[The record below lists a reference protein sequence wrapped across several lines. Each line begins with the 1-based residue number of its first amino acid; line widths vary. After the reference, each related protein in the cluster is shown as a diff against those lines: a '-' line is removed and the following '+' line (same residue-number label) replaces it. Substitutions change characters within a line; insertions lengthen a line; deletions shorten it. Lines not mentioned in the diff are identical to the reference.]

1 MSPAP
6 AVLVLPPL
14 PRLPV
19 AVPRSGVSSEARR
32 ALRQL
37 LGDIDRALA
46 TAFRDG
52 ADASALARRRSDSVV
67 ALVAHVWVAC
77 LGEVTGAA
85 LFAVGGFGRGLLFP
99 YSDVDLLALVTAPE
113 PARLRALEQ
122 FFATLWDVGLKV
134 GHAVREPT
142 QCRALAAHDVSVF
155 TSLLDARRL
164 AGDPAFDAQLRAIV
178 DDPALWPPRE
188 YLAARLAERDARH
201 ARYDDTAYNL
211 EPNLKDGPGGLR
223 TLDSL
228 RWMGRRLAH
237 ARDLS
242 EMVAEGL
249 LDPAEQVQL
258 EQSEATLRRYRYAL
272 HLEAGRAEERLLFDY
287 QQGLAARLGF
297 EDEHAKNLGVEQFM
311 QGYYRAASQVERL
324 GVQVAERFEE
334 MLEPPG
340 EEQPVGADFV
350 RYGARLAARDLELF
364 MRRPAALVEI
374 FIARL
379 DQSGVR
385 GFSADTMRRIHQA
398 TDTHGAL
405 LAQDSEVLGAF
416 LRLLRRG
423 APAVEALWR
432 MNRHGLLAA
441 ILPAFGKVFGRMQ
454 YDLFHVYTVDEHTLR
469 VLRNMARF
477 ADPAARAEFPQ
488 GCEIWAKLPKPEVLL
503 LAALFHD
510 IAKGRGGDHSALGE
524 QDAREFCI
532 RLGLPAGDV
541 ERVAWLV
548 RHHLLMSATAQ
559 RQDITDPEVVHRFAE
574 VAGDRERLGQLY
586 LLTIADIIG
595 TSPRLWNSWKD
606 RLLAD
611 LYAATRYALRSDV
624 ELPRDA
630 GERVRECAEHALALL
645 MDGGF
650 AEAEVRRAW
659 TDFPQLSFLRHRPEQ
674 IAWQTGAIVRAQGAS
689 PMVAVQ
695 PLSVRGSTELFIY
708 TPDRDGLFATV
719 TAVLYRLRFS
729 VMESRILSSPTGMAL
744 DTFLL
749 LEADSQQPANS
760 ARAEE
765 LQQRLQRALAQS
777 AGVQPSKRGMSR
789 HQKHFQMAPKISF
802 HAAGDRTQLA
812 LVGTDRPGLLAAV
825 AQVMLSEDV
834 RVHDARIATFG
845 ERVEDFFQLTNRHN
859 APLDAQ
865 RQERL
870 LQALLARIGLR
881 QD

>member
-1 MSPAP
+1 MS
-6 AVLVLPPL
+6 VVLPPL
-14 PRLPV
+14 PRLPT
-19 AVPRSGVSSEARR
+19 AVPRSGVSAEARR

-37 LGDIDRALA
+37 LDDVDRALA

-52 ADASALARRRSDSVV
+52 ADASALARRRGEAV
-67 ALVAHVWVAC
+67 ARVVAHVWTAC

-99 YSDVDLLALVTAPE
+99 YSDVDLLALVQAPE

-134 GHAVREPT
+134 GHAVRDAA
-142 QCRALAAHDVSVF
+142 QCRTLAAQDASVF

-164 AGDPAFDAQLRAIV
+164 AGDAAFDARLQAIV

-237 ARDLS
+237 ADDLADL
-242 EMVAEGL
+242 VAEGL
-249 LDPAEQVQL
+249 LDPAEQAVL
-258 EQSEATLRRYRYAL
+258 EQSEAVLRRYRYAL
-272 HLEAGRAEERLLFDY
+272 HLEAGRPEERLLFDY
-287 QQGLAARLGF
+287 QRALAARLGF

-334 MLEPPG
+334 MLETP
-340 EEQPVGADFV
+340 EKAAPVGADFV
-350 RYGARLAARDLELF
+350 RYGKRLAAVDPQLF

-374 FIARL
+374 FIARM
-379 DQSGVR
+379 DQPGVV

-398 TDTHGAL
+398 TAAHGDAL
-405 LAQDSEVLGAF
+405 ADDGAVLAAF

-469 VLRNMARF
+469 VLRNLARF
-477 ADPAARAEFPQ
+477 ADPAAQREFPL
-488 GCEIWAKLPKPEVLL
+488 GCEIWAGLPVPEVLL
-503 LAALFHD
+503 LAGLFHD
-510 IAKGRGGDHSALGE
+510 IAKGRGGDHSVLGE
-524 QDAREFCI
+524 QDARAFCS
-532 RLGLPAGDV
+532 RLGLPPGDV
-541 ERVAWLV
+541 EQVAWLV
-548 RHHLLMSATAQ
+548 RWHLLMSTTAQ
-559 RQDITDPEVVHRFAE
+559 RQDITDPDVVHRFAQ
-574 VAGDRERLGQLY
+574 VVGNRERLGQLY
-586 LLTIADIIG
+586 LLTVADIIG
-595 TSPRLWNSWKD
+595 TSPRLWNGWKD

-611 LYAATRYALRSDV
+611 LYTSTRYALRSDV
-624 ELPRDA
+624 ELPRDVGA
-630 GERVRECAEHALALL
+630 RVRECSEYALALL
-645 MDGGF
+645 LNEGY
-650 AEAEVRRAW
+650 AEAEVVRIWA
-659 TDFPQLSFLRHRPEQ
+659 DFPQLSFLRHRPEQ
-674 IAWQTGAIVRAQGAS
+674 IAWQTAAILRAHGAL
-689 PMVAVQ
+689 PLVAVH
-695 PLSVRGSTELFIY
+695 PLSVRGSTELFVY
-708 TPDRDGLFATV
+708 TPDRDGLFATI
-719 TAVLYRLRFS
+719 TAVLDRLRFS
-729 VMESRILSSPTGMAL
+729 VVEARILSSPTGMAL
-744 DTFLL
+744 DTLL
-749 LEADSQQPANS
+749 LLDADSQQPVSA

-777 AGVQPSKRGMSR
+777 AGVQPSKRGLSR
-789 HQKHFQMAPKISF
+789 HQKHFQMTPQISF

-812 LVGTDRPGLLAAV
+812 LVGADRPGLLAAV
-825 AQVMLSEDV
+825 AQVMLATGV

-845 ERVEDFFQLTNRHN
+845 ERVEDFFQLTDRHDK
-859 APLDAQ
+859 PLDEALQ
-865 RQERL
+865 DRLLRALQERIGP
-870 LQALLARIGLR
+870 AR
-881 QD
+881 D

>member
-1 MSPAP
+1 VN
-6 AVLVLPPL
+6 AVHAITLPPL

-19 AVPRSGVSSEARR
+19 AVPRSGVSVEARR

-37 LGDIDRALA
+37 LGDVDRALA
-46 TAFRDG
+46 AAFRQG
-52 ADASALARRRSDSVV
+52 ADASVLAQRRGDLVGQV
-67 ALVAHVWVAC
+67 VAHVWTAC
-77 LGEVTGAA
+77 LGEAA
-85 LFAVGGFGRGLLFP
+85 ETTLFAVGGFGRGLLFP
-99 YSDVDLLALVTAPE
+99 YSDVDLLALVNAPE

-134 GHAVREPT
+134 GHAVRDPA
-142 QCRALAAHDVSVF
+142 QCRALAARDASVF

-164 AGDPAFDAQLRAIV
+164 AGDPAFALRLRSIV
-178 DDPALWPPRE
+178 DDPALWPPVA

-228 RWMGRRLAH
+228 RWMARRLAH
-237 ARDLS
+237 ADDLS
-242 EMVAEGL
+242 DMVAEGL
-249 LDPAEQVQL
+249 LDPAEQAAL

-272 HLEAGRAEERLLFDY
+272 HLEAGRPEERLLFDY
-287 QQGLAARLGF
+287 QRALATRLGF
-297 EDEHAKNLGVEQFM
+297 EDEHEKNLGVEQFM

-340 EEQPVGADFV
+340 EAAAVGRDFV
-350 RYGARLAARDLELF
+350 RYGQRLAARDPQLF

-379 DQSGVR
+379 DQPGVL

-398 TDTHGAL
+398 TAAHASV
-405 LAQDSEVLGAF
+405 LADDGDVLAAF
-416 LRLLRRG
+416 LQLLRRG
-423 APAVEALWR
+423 AVAVEALWR

-477 ADPAARAEFPQ
+477 ADPAAQREFPL
-488 GCEIWAKLPKPEVLL
+488 GCEIWASLPKPEILL

-510 IAKGRGGDHSALGE
+510 IAKGRGGDHSMLGE
-524 QDAREFCI
+524 QDARAFCA
-532 RLGLPAGDV
+532 RLQLPPGDV

-548 RHHLLMSATAQ
+548 RWHLLMSTTAQ
-559 RQDITDPEVVHRFAE
+559 RQDITDPDVVHRFADI
-574 VAGDRERLGQLY
+574 VGDRERLGRLY

-595 TSPRLWNSWKD
+595 TSPRLWNGWKD
-606 RLLAD
+606 RLLSD
-611 LYAATRYALRSDV
+611 LCVATRYALRSDV
-624 ELPRDA
+624 QLPRDI
-630 GERVRECAEHALALL
+630 GVRVHECSEYALALL
-645 MDGGF
+645 MNEGHD
-650 AEAEVRRAW
+650 EADVLRVWA
-659 TDFPQLSFLRHRPEQ
+659 DFPQLSFLRHRPEQ
-674 IAWQTGAIVRAQGAS
+674 IAWQTGAIMRARGVL
-689 PMVAVQ
+689 PLVAVH
-695 PLSVRGSTELFIY
+695 PLSVRGSTELFVY
-708 TPDRDGLFATV
+708 APDRDGLFATV
-719 TAVLYRLRFS
+719 TAVLDRLRFS
-729 VMESRILSSPTGMAL
+729 VVESRILSSPTGMAL

-749 LEADSQQPANS
+749 LDADSQQPVS
-760 ARAEE
+760 IARAEE
-765 LQQRLQRALAQS
+765 LQQRLQRALAQP
-777 AGVQPSKRGMSR
+777 AGVQPSRRGMSR
-789 HQKHFQMAPKISF
+789 HQKHFQMTPKISF

-812 LVGTDRPGLLAAV
+812 LIGTDRPGLLAAV
-825 AQVMLSEDV
+825 AQVMLSTEV

-845 ERVEDFFQLTNRHN
+845 ERVEDFFQLTDRHN
-859 APLDAQ
+859 APLDAGL
-865 RQERL
+865 QERL
-870 LQALLARIGLR
+870 LQALLQRIGPA

>member
-1 MSPAP
+1 MSTTSTH
-6 AVLVLPPL
+6 VTLPPL

-19 AVPRSGVSSEARR
+19 AVPRSGVSIDARR

-37 LGDIDRALA
+37 LGDVDRALA

-52 ADASALARRRSDSVV
+52 ADATLLARRRCQSVERV
-67 ALVAHVWVAC
+67 VTHVWLAC
-77 LGEVTGAA
+77 LGEVSETA

-99 YSDVDLLALVTAPE
+99 HSDVDLLVLVNAPE

-122 FFATLWDVGLKV
+122 CFATLWDVGLKV
-134 GHAVREPT
+134 GHAVRNTT
-142 QCRALAAHDVSVF
+142 QCRALAAQDVSVF
-155 TSLLDARRL
+155 TSLLDAHRL
-164 AGDPAFDAQLRAIV
+164 AGDPAFDARLRGIV
-178 DDPALWPPRE
+178 DDDALWPPQE

-223 TLDSL
+223 TMDSL
-228 RWMGRRLAH
+228 RWMGQRLAH
-237 ARDLS
+237 ANDLS
-242 EMVAEGL
+242 GMVVEGL
-249 LDPAEQVQL
+249 LDPAEQATL

-287 QQGLAARLGF
+287 QRALAARLGF
-297 EDEHAKNLGVEQFM
+297 RDEHEKNLGVEQFM

-324 GVQVAERFEE
+324 GAQVAERFEE

-340 EEQPVGADFV
+340 EATQVDADFV
-350 RYGARLAARDLELF
+350 RCGSRLAARDPQLF
-364 MRRPAALVEI
+364 LQRPAALVEI

-379 DQSGVR
+379 DLEGLL

-398 TDTHGAL
+398 VDAL
-405 LAQDSEVLGAF
+405 GDALSEDREVLAAF
-416 LRLLRRG
+416 LQLLRRG
-423 APAVEALWR
+423 ASAVKALWG

-469 VLRNMARF
+469 VLRQLARF
-477 ADPAARAEFPQ
+477 AEASAKHEFPLA
-488 GCEIWAKLPKPEVLL
+488 CEIWGKLSRPEILL

-510 IAKGRGGDHSALGE
+510 IAKGRGGDHAMLGE
-524 QDAREFCI
+524 QDARAFCV
-532 RLGLPAGDV
+532 RLGLPRVDI

-548 RHHLLMSATAQ
+548 RWHLLMSTTAQ
-559 RQDITDPEVVHRFAE
+559 RQDITDPDVVHRFAE
-574 VAGDRERLGQLY
+574 LVGDRERLGQLY

-595 TSPRLWNSWKD
+595 TSPRLWNGWKD
-606 RLLAD
+606 RLLSD
-611 LYAATRYALRSDV
+611 LHATTRYALRSDV
-624 ELPRDA
+624 DLPRDA
-630 GERVRECAEHALALL
+630 GIRVRECSEYALALL
-645 MDGGF
+645 MNDGF
-650 AEAEVRRAW
+650 AEADVLRVWA
-659 TDFPQLSFLRHRPEQ
+659 DFPQLSFLRHRPEQ
-674 IAWQTGAIVRAQGAS
+674 VAWQTGAILRAQGAV
-689 PMVAVQ
+689 PLVAVH
-695 PLSVRGSTELFIY
+695 PLSVRGSTELFVY

-719 TAVLYRLRFS
+719 TAVLDRLHFS

-749 LEADSQQPANS
+749 LEAESQQPAS
-760 ARAEE
+760 PARAEE

-789 HQKHFQMAPKISF
+789 HQKHFQMTPKISF
-802 HAAGDRTQLA
+802 HAAGGRTQLA

-825 AQVMLSEDV
+825 AQVMLQTEV

-845 ERVEDFFQLTNRHN
+845 ERVEDFFLLTDRHN
-859 APLDAQ
+859 APLDAAQ
-865 RQERL
+865 QERL
-870 LQALLARIGLR
+870 LQALLLRIGSAR
-881 QD
+881 D

>member
-1 MSPAP
+1 MNPA
-6 AVLVLPPL
+6 LPPL

-19 AVPRSGVSSEARR
+19 AVPRSGVSVEARR

-37 LGDIDRALA
+37 LDDVDRALA

-52 ADASALARRRSDSVV
+52 ADASALARRRGESVARV
-67 ALVAHVWVAC
+67 VAHVWMAC
-77 LGEVTGAA
+77 LGDVTGAA

-99 YSDVDLLALVTAPE
+99 YSDVDLLALVEAPE

-122 FFATLWDVGLKV
+122 FFATLWDIGLKV
-134 GHAVREPT
+134 GHAVRDPA
-142 QCRALAAHDVSVF
+142 QCRALAAGDASVF

-164 AGDPAFDAQLRAIV
+164 AGDAAFDARLKRIV
-178 DDPALWPPRE
+178 EDPELWPAAA

-201 ARYDDTAYNL
+201 ARFDDTAYNL

-228 RWMGRRLAH
+228 RWMGRRLAR
-237 ARDLS
+237 ADDLS
-242 EMVAEGL
+242 DMVTEGL
-249 LDPAEQVQL
+249 LDPAEQAAL
-258 EQSEATLRRYRYAL
+258 EQSEVTLRRYRYAL
-272 HLEAGRAEERLLFDY
+272 HLEAGRPEERLLFDY
-287 QQGLAARLGF
+287 QRALAARLGF
-297 EDEHAKNLGVEQFM
+297 RDEHAKNLGVEQFM

-340 EEQPVGADFV
+340 EATAVGADFV
-350 RYGARLAARDLELF
+350 RFGQRLAARDPQLF

-379 DQSGVR
+379 DQPGVV

-398 TDTHGAL
+398 TAIHGDAL
-405 LAQDSEVLGAF
+405 ATDREALAAF
-416 LRLLRRG
+416 LHLLRRG

-477 ADPAARAEFPQ
+477 ADPGARHEFPL
-488 GCEIWAKLPKPEVLL
+488 GCEIWAGLPTPEVML
-503 LAALFHD
+503 LAGLFHD
-510 IAKGRGGDHSALGE
+510 IAKGRGGDHSQLGE
-524 QDAREFCI
+524 EDARAFCSQ
-532 RLGLPAGDV
+532 LGLPPADV

-548 RHHLLMSATAQ
+548 RWHLLMSTTAQ
-559 RQDITDPEVVHRFAE
+559 RQDITDPDVVHRFAE
-574 VAGDRERLGQLY
+574 VVGDRERLGQLY

-595 TSPRLWNSWKD
+595 TSPRLWNGWKD
-606 RLLAD
+606 RLLSD
-611 LYAATRYALRSDV
+611 LYTSTRYALRSDV
-624 ELPRDA
+624 ELPRDI
-630 GERVRECAEHALALL
+630 GVRVHECSEYALALL
-645 MDGGF
+645 LNEGH
-650 AEAEVRRAW
+650 AESDVMRVWA
-659 TDFPQLSFLRHRPEQ
+659 DFPQLSFLRHRPEQ
-674 IAWQTGAIVRAQGAS
+674 IAWQTAAILRAQGAL
-689 PMVAVQ
+689 PLVAVH
-695 PLSVRGSTELFIY
+695 PLSVRGSTELFVY

-719 TAVLYRLRFS
+719 TAVLDRLRFS
-729 VMESRILSSPTGMAL
+729 VMEARILSSPTGMAL

-749 LEADSQQPANS
+749 LDADSQQPVS
-760 ARAEE
+760 VARAEE
-765 LQQRLQRALAQS
+765 LQQRLLRALAQS
-777 AGVQPSKRGMSR
+777 AGVLPSKRGMSR
-789 HQKHFQMAPKISF
+789 HQKHFQMTPKISF

-825 AQVMLSEDV
+825 AQVMSNVGV

-845 ERVEDFFQLTNRHN
+845 ERVEDFFQLTDHHD
-859 APLDAQ
+859 APLDTD
-865 RQERL
+865 RQTRL
-870 LQALLARIGLR
+870 LHALLERIGPAR
-881 QD
+881 D

>member
-6 AVLVLPPL
+6 AAVALPPL

-19 AVPRSGVSSEARR
+19 AVPRSGVSTDARR

-37 LGDIDRALA
+37 LGDVDRALA
-46 TAFRDG
+46 VAFQAG
-52 ADASALARRRSDSVV
+52 FDAGELARRRGDAV
-67 ALVAHVWVAC
+67 AAVVAHVWTAC

-99 YSDVDLLALVTAPE
+99 FSDVDLLALVTAPA

-122 FFATLWDVGLKV
+122 FFATLWDIGLKV
-134 GHAVREPT
+134 GNAVREPT
-142 QCRALAAHDVSVF
+142 QCRALAEHDATVF

-164 AGDPAFDAQLRAIV
+164 AGAPDFDATLRAIV

-188 YLAARLAERDARH
+188 YLAARCAERSARH
-201 ARYDDTAYNL
+201 ARYDNTAYNL

-228 RWMGRRLAH
+228 RWMGRRLAQ
-237 ARDLS
+237 ANGLS

-249 LDPAEQVQL
+249 LDPAEQAQL
-258 EQSEATLRRYRYAL
+258 ERAETTLRRYRYAL
-272 HLEAGRAEERLLFDY
+272 HLEAGRPEERLLFDY

-311 QGYYRAASQVERL
+311 QGYYRAASQVDRL

-340 EEQPVGADFV
+340 QEQSIGADFV
-350 RYGARLAARDLELF
+350 RYGARLAARDPDLF

-374 FIARL
+374 FSARL
-379 DQSGVR
+379 DQAGVR

-398 TDTHGAL
+398 TDAHGAA
-405 LAQDSEVLGAF
+405 LARDDEVLAAF

-423 APAVEALWR
+423 ASAVEALWR

-477 ADPAARAEFPQ
+477 ADQGARAEFPL
-488 GCEIWAKLPKPEVLL
+488 GCEIWAGLPKPEVLL

-510 IAKGRGGDHSALGE
+510 IAKGRGGDHSVLGE
-524 QDAREFCI
+524 QDARAFCA
-532 RLGLPAGDV
+532 LLSLPVGDI

-548 RHHLLMSATAQ
+548 RHHLLMSTTAQ
-559 RQDITDPEVVHRFAE
+559 RQDITDAAVVHRFSE
-574 VAGDRERLGQLY
+574 LVGDREQLGQLY

-611 LYAATRYALRSDV
+611 LYTATRYALRSDV
-624 ELPRDA
+624 ELPLDA
-630 GERVRECAEHALALL
+630 SARVHACSERALELL
-645 MDGGF
+645 LSEGF
-650 AEAEVRRAW
+650 SEAEVKRVW
-659 TDFPQLSFLRHRPEQ
+659 SDFPRLSFLRHRAEQ
-674 IAWQTGAIVRAQGAS
+674 IAWQTAQILRAKGKL
-689 PMVAVQ
+689 PLIAVQ

-719 TAVLYRLRFS
+719 TAVLDRLRFS
-729 VMESRILSSPTGMAL
+729 VMESRILSSPTGKAL

-749 LEADSQQPANS
+749 LEADSQKPATV

-777 AGVQPSKRGMSR
+777 IGVQPSKRGMSR
-789 HQKHFQMAPKISF
+789 HQKHFQMTSKISF
-802 HAAGDRTQLA
+802 HAAGDRTQMA

-845 ERVEDFFQLTNRHN
+845 ERVEDFFQLTDRHD
-859 APLDAQ
+859 APLDAK

-870 LQALLARIGLR
+870 LQALLARTGPAR
-881 QD
+881 S

>member
-1 MSPAP
+1 MS
-6 AVLVLPPL
+6 VVVLPPL
-14 PRLPV
+14 PRLPT
-19 AVPRSGVSSEARR
+19 AVPRSGVSAEARR

-37 LGDIDRALA
+37 LEDVDRALA

-52 ADASALARRRSDSVV
+52 ADASALARRRGEAV
-67 ALVAHVWVAC
+67 ARVVAHVWTAC

-99 YSDVDLLALVTAPE
+99 YSDVDLLALVQAPE

-134 GHAVREPT
+134 GHAVRDAA
-142 QCRALAAHDVSVF
+142 QCRTLAAQDASVF

-164 AGDPAFDAQLRAIV
+164 AGDVAFDARLKAIV

-188 YLAARLAERDARH
+188 YLAARLAERNARH

-237 ARDLS
+237 ADDLDD
-242 EMVAEGL
+242 MVAEGL
-249 LDPAEQVQL
+249 LDPAEQAVL
-258 EQSEATLRRYRYAL
+258 EQSEAVLRRYRYAL
-272 HLEAGRAEERLLFDY
+272 HLEAGRPEERLLFDY
-287 QQGLAARLGF
+287 QRALAARLGF

-334 MLEPPG
+334 MLETP
-340 EEQPVGADFV
+340 EKAAPVGADLV
-350 RYGARLAARDLELF
+350 RYGKRLAAVDPQLF

-374 FIARL
+374 FIARM
-379 DQSGVR
+379 DQPGVA

-398 TDTHGAL
+398 TAAHGDAL
-405 LAQDSEVLGAF
+405 ADDGEVLAAF

-441 ILPAFGKVFGRMQ
+441 ILLAFGKVFGRMQ

-469 VLRNMARF
+469 VLRNLARF
-477 ADPAARAEFPQ
+477 ADPAAQREFPL
-488 GCEIWAKLPKPEVLL
+488 GCEIWAGLPVPEVLL
-503 LAALFHD
+503 LAGLFHD
-510 IAKGRGGDHSALGE
+510 IAKGRGGDHSVLGE
-524 QDAREFCI
+524 QDARAFCT
-532 RLGLPAGDV
+532 RLGLPPGDV
-541 ERVAWLV
+541 EQVAWLV
-548 RHHLLMSATAQ
+548 RWHLLMSTTAQ
-559 RQDITDPEVVHRFAE
+559 RQDITDPDVVHRFAQ
-574 VAGDRERLGQLY
+574 VVGNRERLGQLY

-595 TSPRLWNSWKD
+595 TSPRLWNGWKD
-606 RLLAD
+606 HLLAD
-611 LYAATRYALRSDV
+611 LYTSTRYALRSDV
-624 ELPRDA
+624 ELPRDIGA
-630 GERVRECAEHALALL
+630 RVRECSDYALALL
-645 MDGGF
+645 LNEGY
-650 AEAEVRRAW
+650 AEDEVVRVWA
-659 TDFPQLSFLRHRPEQ
+659 DFPQLSFLRHRPEQ
-674 IAWQTGAIVRAQGAS
+674 IAWHTAAILRAHGAV
-689 PMVAVQ
+689 PLVAVH
-695 PLSVRGSTELFIY
+695 PLSVRGSTELFVY

-719 TAVLYRLRFS
+719 TAVLDRLRFS
-729 VMESRILSSPTGMAL
+729 VMEARILSSPTGMAL

-749 LEADSQQPANS
+749 LDADSQQPVSA

-777 AGVQPSKRGMSR
+777 VGVQPSKRGLSR
-789 HQKHFQMAPKISF
+789 HQKHFQMAPQISF

-812 LVGTDRPGLLAAV
+812 LVGADRPGLLAAV
-825 AQVMLSEDV
+825 AQVMLATGV

-845 ERVEDFFQLTNRHN
+845 ERVEDFFQLTDRHD
-859 APLDAQ
+859 APLDEAL
-865 RQERL
+865 QERL
-870 LQALLARIGLR
+870 LQALQERIGPAR
-881 QD
+881 D

>member
-1 MSPAP
+1 MSPTHST
-6 AVLVLPPL
+6 VVLPPL

-19 AVPRSGVSSEARR
+19 AVPRSGVSEEARR

-37 LGDIDRALA
+37 LGDVDRALA

-52 ADASALARRRSDSVV
+52 ADASALARRRGESVERV
-67 ALVAHVWVAC
+67 VAHVWMAC
-77 LGEVTGAA
+77 LGEVAKTT

-99 YSDVDLLALVTAPE
+99 YSDVDLLALVVTSE

-122 FFATLWDVGLKV
+122 FFATMWDIGLKV
-134 GHAVREPT
+134 GHAVRDPA
-142 QCRALAAHDVSVF
+142 QCRALAAQDASVF

-164 AGDPAFDAQLRAIV
+164 AGDPAFDARLRAIV
-178 DDPALWPPRE
+178 DDPALWPAQE

-228 RWMGRRLAH
+228 RWMARRLAH
-237 ARDLS
+237 AYDLS
-242 EMVAEGL
+242 GMVAEGL
-249 LDPAEQVQL
+249 LDPAEQAAL

-272 HLEAGRAEERLLFDY
+272 HLEAGRPEERLLFDY
-287 QQGLAARLGF
+287 QRALAARLGF
-297 EDEHAKNLGVEQFM
+297 EDEHEKNLGVEQFM

-324 GVQVAERFEE
+324 GVQVAERFVE

-340 EEQPVGADFV
+340 EAQPVGDDFM
-350 RYGARLAARDLELF
+350 RYGVRLAARDPQLF

-379 DQSGVR
+379 DQHDVL

-398 TDTHGAL
+398 TAVHADAL
-405 LAQDSEVLGAF
+405 ADDRDVLAAF

-469 VLRNMARF
+469 VLRNVARF
-477 ADPAARAEFPQ
+477 ADPAARADFPLA
-488 GCEIWAKLPKPEVLL
+488 CDIWPTLPKPEVLL

-510 IAKGRGGDHSALGE
+510 IAKGRGGDHSMLGE
-524 QDAREFCI
+524 QDARAFCA
-532 RLGLPAGDV
+532 RLGLPSSDV

-548 RHHLLMSATAQ
+548 RWHLLMSTTAQ
-559 RQDITDPEVVHRFAE
+559 RQDITDPDVVHTFAE
-574 VAGDRERLGQLY
+574 LVGERERLGQLY

-595 TSPRLWNSWKD
+595 TSPRLWNGWKD
-606 RLLAD
+606 RLLSD
-611 LYAATRYALRSDV
+611 LCVSTRYALRSDV
-624 ELPRDA
+624 ELPRDI
-630 GERVRECAEHALALL
+630 GVRVHECSEYALALL
-645 MDGGF
+645 MNGGYV
-650 AEAEVRRAW
+650 EADVVRIWA
-659 TDFPQLSFLRHRPEQ
+659 DFPQLSFLRHRPEQ
-674 IAWQTGAIVRAQGAS
+674 IAWQTAAILRANGVL
-689 PMVAVQ
+689 PLVAVH
-695 PLSVRGSTELFIY
+695 PLSVRGSTELFVY

-719 TAVLYRLRFS
+719 TAVLDRLRFS

-749 LEADSQQPANS
+749 LDADSQQPVSA

-765 LQQRLQRALAQS
+765 LQQRLQRALTQS

-789 HQKHFQMAPKISF
+789 HQKHFQMTPQISF

-812 LVGTDRPGLLAAV
+812 LIGTDRPGLLAAV
-825 AQVMLSEDV
+825 AQVMLNTEV

-845 ERVEDFFQLTNRHN
+845 ERVEDFFQLTDRHN
-859 APLDAQ
+859 APLDAAQ
-865 RQERL
+865 QERL
-870 LQALLARIGLR
+870 LQALLERIGPAR
-881 QD
+881 D